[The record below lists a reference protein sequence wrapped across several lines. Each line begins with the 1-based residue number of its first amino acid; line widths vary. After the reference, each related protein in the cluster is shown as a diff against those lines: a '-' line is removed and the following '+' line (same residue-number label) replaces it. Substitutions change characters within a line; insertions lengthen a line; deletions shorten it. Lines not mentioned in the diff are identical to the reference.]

1 MTRFAMCKCGSIS
14 TYTPQSYLYRL
25 NATEHGSM
33 PTHAAQS
40 YLIQPNST
48 VHSSMPTHA
57 AQSYLIRPN
66 ATVHGSMPTHAAQS
80 YLIRPQCHRTRF
92 QAFSSAQCG
101 SFTVKTV
108 RSLLLSAVIVPPCAV
123 TISLAMARPS
133 PAPPLSVERAES
145 SL

>member
-1 MTRFAMCKCGSIS
+1 MLVLFKHRMRDRIGISSYEYLKILLMRLISKHDPIRYVQMRLYFDLYSKLPLSAQCHRTRFNAVSCSSKLP
-14 TYTPQSYLYRL
+14 YT
-25 NATEHGSM
+25 A
-33 PTHAAQS
+33 
-40 YLIQPNST
+40 
-48 VHSSMPTHA
+48 
-57 AQSYLIRPN
+57 
-66 ATVHGSMPTHAAQS
+66 
-80 YLIRPQCHRTRF
+80 QCHRTRF
-92 QAFSSAQCG
+92 QAFSSVQCG